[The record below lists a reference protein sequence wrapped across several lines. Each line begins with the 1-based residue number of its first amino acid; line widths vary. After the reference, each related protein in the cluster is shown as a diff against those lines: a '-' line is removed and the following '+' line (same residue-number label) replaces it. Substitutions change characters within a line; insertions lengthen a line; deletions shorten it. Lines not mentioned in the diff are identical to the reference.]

1 MICLHCRKLRGRMKQ
16 TLPLKA
22 NILSIFK
29 ISFRHKKEKL
39 LLRDLTLGIRS
50 HQLRACLERLTANS
64 IACS

>member
-1 MICLHCRKLRGRMKQ
+1 
-16 TLPLKA
+16 
-22 NILSIFK
+22 LSIFK